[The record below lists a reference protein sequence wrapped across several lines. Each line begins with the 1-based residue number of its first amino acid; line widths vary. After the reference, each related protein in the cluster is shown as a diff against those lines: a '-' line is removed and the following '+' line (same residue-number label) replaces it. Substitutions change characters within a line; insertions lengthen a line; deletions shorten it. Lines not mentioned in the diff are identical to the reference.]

1 MFILGTLLLF
11 NIGDWSTSVNKL
23 TDHREYKYMS
33 ILMDV
38 ENIFDSF
45 QHPFIIN
52 NIAKFGQKDD
62 GDSQWG

>member
-1 MFILGTLLLF
+1 MFIPGILLLF
-11 NIGDWSTSVNKL
+11 NIGNWSTSVSKL

-38 ENIFDSF
+38 ENKFDSF

-52 NIAKFGQKDD
+52 NIAKFGLKGD
-62 GDSQWG
+62 GDSRWG